1 MMGGDGDAMGG
12 LSPAGI
18 DFSNDTQAMDF
29 LGAMLDDTVFQV
41 VGNAYARYFWY
52 GTVVVVGLAALYN
65 IVWTATYRMRLRAAA
80 AKRLSPARPSNVFTN
95 SIASITAVAREST
108 YLQYTPIRSAFW
120 FRIPP
125 VGTILLLLAYLGF
138 ILALEFINNDV
149 SGAQYWTGLGVRA
162 AWLAV
167 AQVPLLI
174 LLAGKNNLIGC
185 VTGIS
190 YERLNV
196 LHRWV
201 SRVLLLLATP
211 HFGYQS
217 YGWNKYGIMQLEW
230 NTDDCPPTGIAAYAI
245 LLWMNL
251 STFAPIRNW
260 HYEFFV
266 VQHILTFFGFIVAV
280 VYHIPSTATY
290 ARVYIYIPIAF
301 YIIDR
306 MMRSMR
312 WISNNSK
319 PGRATLE
326 TIGDGVTK
334 VRVHSSRITKWR
346 PGAHVLL
353 SIPSFGKAQS
363 HPATIVSTPS
373 SHGNDLVFILK
384 GHKGFT
390 KRIYESSSPATST
403 TSLLAQDEKT
413 LSSSVS
419 KDHLALIDGPY
430 GGAPADFA
438 AFDTVVLFAG
448 STGVTFTLPILLNL
462 AERARKHA
470 LPVRAVTFVW
480 VIKTR
485 ASTAWIAEELQSAFK
500 ALHAAGI
507 DVAVKLF
514 VTCDDSLTDAV
525 PKRAGCKCAVAD
537 GPCCCTRMAPASSDV
552 DDISS
557 INSAE
562 KTLATR
568 TPCAGQLGNRNQQLS
583 FASLQAGRPNVDA
596 LLWQA
601 LDAADGETGVAVCGP
616 LGLSTAVRRSVVS
629 ISDER
634 GVHKG
639 SGAQGVFLHV
649 EGFAW

>member
-1 MMGGDGDAMGG
+1 MMPGGDATMGG
-12 LSPAGI
+12 LSPDGV

-29 LGAMLDDTVFQV
+29 LGAMLDDSVFQV

-65 IVWTATYRMRLRAAA
+65 IVWSATYCMRLRAAA
-80 AKRLSPARPSNVFTN
+80 SKRSSPARPSNVFTK
-95 SIASITAVAREST
+95 SFASVTAVAREST
-108 YLQYTPIRSAFW
+108 YLQYTPIRSSFW
-120 FRIPP
+120 VRIPP
-125 VGTILLLLAYLGF
+125 VGTVLLLLAYLGF
-138 ILALEFINNDV
+138 VLALEFINNDV

-201 SRVLLLLATP
+201 SRVLLLLATL

-230 NTDDCPPTGIAAYAI
+230 STDDCPPTGIAAYAI

-251 STFAPIRNW
+251 STLAPIRNW

-280 VYHIPSTATY
+280 AYHIPSTALY
-290 ARVYIYIPIAF
+290 ARVYIYIPIAL

-306 MMRSMR
+306 IIRSTR
-312 WISNNSK
+312 WISNNTK

-326 TIGDGVTK
+326 TVGEGVTK
-334 VRVHSSRITKWR
+334 VRIHSSRITKWR

-353 SIPSFGKAQS
+353 SIPNFGKAQS

-373 SHGNDLVFILK
+373 SHSNDLVFILK

-390 KRIYESSSPATST
+390 KRIYDSSSPVTST
-403 TSLLAQDEKT
+403 TALLDQDEKPSCPS
-413 LSSSVS
+413 LSG
-419 KDHLALIDGPY
+419 DHLALIDGPY
-430 GGAPADFA
+430 GGTPADFA
-438 AFDTVVLFAG
+438 AFDTVVLLAG
-448 STGVTFTLPILLNL
+448 STGVTFTLPILLDL
-462 AERARKHA
+462 AERAQRHA

-480 VIKTR
+480 VVKTL

-500 ALHAAGI
+500 GLHGAGI

-525 PKRAGCKCAVAD
+525 PKRAGCRCVVSN
-537 GPCCCTRMAPASSDV
+537 GPCCCTRVAPAINDV

-557 INSAE
+557 VGSGE
-562 KTLATR
+562 KTSTVR
-568 TPCAGQLGNRNQQLS
+568 TPCAGRLGAQNQQLS